1 MADLVIN
8 ESRLKITEKIVM
20 RQRASSNI
28 HRVLFPNPFQVGVQ
42 KADGTFS
49 GGLTVFGDLEVK
61 GTFTSAA
68 GGISEADVLKILTD
82 NNYVNQSY
90 LTTFGYI
97 TQGTLTSQL
106 GNYASLTFL
115 TANNYITL
123 NYLNSNKYTR
133 TIENKAVSFTSVSSG
148 GTSSQTVSMFT
159 SGSVQFLQLSSSNLA
174 SNTKFEIYGASSY
187 AENTLNYRALGISM
201 TTPGSSYVDRI
212 PFCYFAADGSANM
225 YMRVHNNG
233 PSTQTY
239 TLHIVGEGS

>member
-1 MADLVIN
+1 MVNGLV
-8 ESRLKITEKIVM
+8 E
-20 RQRASSNI
+20 
-28 HRVLFPNPFQVGVQ
+28 

-49 GGLTVFGDLEVK
+49 GGLTVFGDLDVK

-82 NNYVNQSY
+82 NDYVNQAY

-106 GNYASLTFL
+106 SNYASLTFL

-133 TIENKAVSFTSVSSG
+133 TIENKGVTIGPVASG
-148 GTSSQTVSMFT
+148 ATATQAVSMFT
-159 SGSVQFLQLSSSNLA
+159 SGSVQFLQLSSSNEA
-174 SNTKFEIYGASSY
+174 TNTRFEIYGASTY
-187 AENTLNYRALGISM
+187 AENCLNYRAVGLSM
-201 TTPGSSYVDRI
+201 VGQGVSYVDRI

-225 YMRVHNNG
+225 YMRISNFG